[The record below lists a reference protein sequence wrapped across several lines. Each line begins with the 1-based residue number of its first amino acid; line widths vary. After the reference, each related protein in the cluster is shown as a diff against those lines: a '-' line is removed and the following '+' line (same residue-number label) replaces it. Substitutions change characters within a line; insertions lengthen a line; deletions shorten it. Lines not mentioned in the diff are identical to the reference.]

1 MGNRSALRARA
12 GGKES
17 EMVTGL
23 GDYFTNVE
31 ALKMVTSRNASLFR
45 LSGERDPYRAARLG
59 EISVGAWADV
69 LLMNGDPTADLT
81 LLADPDK
88 NIAVIV
94 KDGTVLRTTSP
105 GDVVHRAGVGCTCH
119 PADLCGYGR
128 RVAGPPGRQRV
139 PTEQM
144 GHGGRHRGQRE

>member
-1 MGNRSALRARA
+1 
-12 GGKES
+12 
-17 EMVTGL
+17 MVTGL

-69 LLMNGDPTADLT
+69 LLMDGDPTADLT

-139 PTEQM
+139 PSEQM

>member
-1 MGNRSALRARA
+1 
-12 GGKES
+12 
-17 EMVTGL
+17 MVTRL

-31 ALKMVTSRNASLFR
+31 ALKMVTPRNASLFR

-69 LLMNGDPTADLT
+69 LLINGDPTADLT

-94 KDGTVLRTTSP
+94 KDGTVVKRP
-105 GDVVHRAGVGCTCH
+105 H
-119 PADLCGYGR
+119 P
-128 RVAGPPGRQRV
+128 V
-139 PTEQM
+139 T
-144 GHGGRHRGQRE
+144 